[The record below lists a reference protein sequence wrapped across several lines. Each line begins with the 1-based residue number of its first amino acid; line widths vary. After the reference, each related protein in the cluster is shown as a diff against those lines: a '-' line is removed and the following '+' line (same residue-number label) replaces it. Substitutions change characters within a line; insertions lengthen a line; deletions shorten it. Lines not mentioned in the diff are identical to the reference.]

1 MDDELDLVRSSFGG
15 EECSERREKEK
26 KHGWSG
32 ACDPG
37 TSRAA
42 ACWCER
48 LFLAPRL
55 RFLLESVGCDY
66 SASQWRQQPGL
77 GG

>member
-37 TSRAA
+37 TSGAA

-48 LFLAPRL
+48 AASGSQVKVL
-55 RFLLESVGCDY
+55 VGIC
-66 SASQWRQQPGL
+66 GV
-77 GG
+77 